1 MEPRVQ
7 SLRSEIQEA
16 GMTKFVYN
24 PNLDYDVNLH
34 RWYQAN
40 CAEREYHGEPIYGWE
55 EAKKVFNKIARQN
68 GWSS

>member
-68 GWSS
+68 GWPS

>member
-1 MEPRVQ
+1 MEPCVQ

-55 EAKKVFNKIARQN
+55 EAKKVFNKIARKN

>member
-1 MEPRVQ
+1 MEPCVQ

-16 GMTKFVYN
+16 GMNKFVYDKD
-24 PNLDYDVNLH
+24 LDYDVNLH

-40 CAEREYHGEPIYGWE
+40 CEEREYHGDTPYGWE

>member
-1 MEPRVQ
+1 MEPCVQ

-16 GMTKFVYN
+16 GMTQFVY
-24 PNLDYDVNLH
+24 DKD
-34 RWYQAN
+34 QAN
-40 CAEREYHGEPIYGWE
+40 CEEREYHGDTPYGWE

>member
-1 MEPRVQ
+1 MN
-7 SLRSEIQEA
+7 
-16 GMTKFVYN
+16 KFVYN